1 MKTWKKFSV
10 LMIMIF
16 AASTFSGCGGEKVSD
31 NNAENI
37 SETTSNDNDKNTPA
51 NNSENKIKTAP
62 PPIHIEPVGEHWIQS
77 QNGIYLWNP
86 SPVEGESVEWSGNYI
101 QDGNY
106 KFAEGSGQVTWYRYG
121 RNTQIDEGNFEHGR
135 HHGQFKHNF
144 IKSGRVEY
152 SYWSHGE
159 EVTGARLAEQ
169 IFRDYHAAITNKN
182 YNQAFNLLSAEQR
195 QKSGDFNSY
204 INNFSNTVS
213 STVNNLQ
220 LIGQDGN
227 RYTFKFDSTTRER
240 QGDKFKVQNFNGQVT
255 IIVTDGRGY
264 IDFLKSKKTAEFI
277 E

>member
-16 AASTFSGCGGEKVSD
+16 AASNFGGCGNEKVPD

-37 SETTSNDNDKNTPA
+37 SETTVADN
-51 NNSENKIKTAP
+51 NKIKIDTAP
-62 PPIHIEPVGEHWIQS
+62 PAPAPIHIEPIGEHWIQS

-86 SPVEGESVEWSGNYI
+86 SPVDGESVDWSGNYI

-106 KFAEGSGQVTWYRYG
+106 RFAEGSGQVTWYRYG

-159 EVTGARLAEQ
+159 EVTGASLAEQ
-169 IFRDYHAAITNKN
+169 LFKDYHAAITNKN

-204 INNFSNTVS
+204 VNNFSNTVS
-213 STVNNLQ
+213 STVDNLQ
-220 LIGQDGN
+220 LIGQDGD
-227 RYTFKFDSTTRER
+227 RYTFKFDSTTRET

-255 IIVTDGRGY
+255 IIVTGGRGY

>member
-10 LMIMIF
+10 LMILIF
-16 AASTFSGCGGEKVSD
+16 AVSSFSGCGNEKVSD

-37 SETTSNDNDKNTPA
+37 SETTVADN
-51 NNSENKIKTAP
+51 NKIKIDTAPPAPAP

-86 SPVEGESVEWSGNYI
+86 SPVDGESVEWSGNYI

-106 KFAEGSGQVTWYRYG
+106 RFAEGSGQITWYRYG

-152 SYWSHGE
+152 SYWANGE

-169 IFRDYHAAITNKN
+169 LFKDYHAAISNRN
-182 YNQAFNLLSAEQR
+182 YNQAYNLLSAEQR
-195 QKSGDFNSY
+195 QKIGDFNSY
-204 INNFSNTVS
+204 VNNFSNTVS
-213 STVNNLQ
+213 STVDNLQ
-220 LIGQDGN
+220 MIGQDGN

-255 IIVTDGRGY
+255 IIVTGGRGY
-264 IDFLKSKKTAEFI
+264 IDVLKSKKTSEFI